1 MLCDDFFKMELE
13 CELFNLKD
21 DRVDQF
27 WDVVRREVYMEYY
40 HRGHAAGNSHK
51 NEVKSYRLV
60 RLISAIF
67 QDLSYYISKLGVRS
81 LVISN
86 TRYVDA
92 MGLQF
97 DKASDNIIS
106 ALGSDAF
113 IMNQRTQGI
122 KYKYRFTSGILL
134 GYFINKYKRYSAN
147 ECNKN
152 RIHESL
158 IKYLGEDLLPKGLI
172 DNAYRGFLAK
182 RAYFDFLFTV
192 KRFKTVYF
200 VQNGNLKGM
209 VAAAKKHHI
218 KTIEIQHGS
227 FEVSHPAYSYPSGI
241 SYSDS
246 RILMPDYMA
255 TFGPY
260 WGHNFNL
267 PVNEILPIGNDFYY
281 QTPKRAVPEN
291 HIVIVSSSVHANYLI
306 PFTLQ
311 LASKYKDIKIYYKLH
326 SGEGIDNAAFKD
338 CNNVIV
344 ISEEYNATELIYKAA
359 LVIAINSTVLY
370 EALNFNRKIAIV
382 KVLDYE
388 GQRSLFN
395 LPNVFLIDTIDD
407 IKDALAA
414 QTTEDS
420 PEFFTSFNEELF
432 KDV

>member
-1 MLCDDFFKMELE
+1 MLCDDFFKMEIE

-21 DRVDQF
+21 EKVEQF
-27 WDVVRREVYMEYY
+27 WDIVRREVYMAYY
-40 HRGHAAGNSHK
+40 HREHISK
-51 NEVKSYRLV
+51 NNNKDNKAKKIARTILT
-60 RLISAIF
+60 IF
-67 QDLSYYISKLGVRS
+67 QSLIYYVSKLGKRS
-81 LVISN
+81 LVLASP
-86 TRYVDA
+86 RYVDA
-92 MGLQF
+92 NGF
-97 DKASDNIIS
+97 HYDKASDNIIS
-106 ALGSDAF
+106 SLGREAF
-113 IMNQRTQGI
+113 IMNQRTIGV
-122 KYKYRFTSGILL
+122 KYRYRSTSGFMY
-134 GYFINKYKRYSAN
+134 GYFVYRYRSCFADKMNKDI
-147 ECNKN
+147 
-152 RIHESL
+152 IHDAL
-158 IKYLGEDLLPKGLI
+158 VKYLGDDILPKGLI

-182 RAYFDFLFTV
+182 RAYYNFLFSI
-192 KRFKTVYF
+192 KRFKAVYF

-209 VAAAKKHHI
+209 FAAAKKHGI
-218 KTIEIQHGS
+218 KTVEIQHGS
-227 FEVSHPAYSYPSGI
+227 FEIDHPAYSYPVGI
-241 SYSDS
+241 SYEDG
-246 RILMPDYMA
+246 RIIMPDYIT

-267 PVNEILPIGNDFYY
+267 PVKKIIAVGNDSY
-281 QTPKRAVPEN
+281 TMSPKREVPEN
-291 HIVIVSSSVHANYLI
+291 HIVVVSSSVHTNFLV
-306 PFTLQ
+306 PFTIQIALQ
-311 LASKYKDIKIYYKLH
+311 HRNIPIYYKLH
-326 SGEGIDNAAFKD
+326 SSESLDKAVFKD

>member
-21 DRVDQF
+21 DMVDQF

-192 KRFKTVYF
+192 KRFKTVFF

-246 RILMPDYMA
+246 QILMPDYMA

-291 HIVIVSSSVHANYLI
+291 HIVIVSSSVHSTFLI
-306 PFTLQ
+306 PFTSQ
-311 LASKYKDIKIYYKLH
+311 LATRYNNINIYYKLH
-326 SGEGIDNAAFKD
+326 SGEDVDNDVFKEYT
-338 CNNVIV
+338 NVNI
-344 ISEEYNATELIYKAA
+344 ITEQYNATELIYKAD
-359 LVIAINSTVLY
+359 LVIAVNSTVLY
-370 EALNFNRKIAIV
+370 EALNFNRKIAIL

-407 IKDALAA
+407 IKEAL
-414 QTTEDS
+414 DS
-420 PEFFTSFNEELF
+420 QVIDGSLDFFTPFNEELF
-432 KDV
+432 KAI